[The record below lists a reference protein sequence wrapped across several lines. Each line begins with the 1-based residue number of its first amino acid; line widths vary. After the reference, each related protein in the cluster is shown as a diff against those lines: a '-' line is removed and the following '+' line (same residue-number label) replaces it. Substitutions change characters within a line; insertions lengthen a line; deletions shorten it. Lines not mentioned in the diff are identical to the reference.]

1 MCNKYVTF
9 FYISIKYILT
19 MIYVLGCICWSKEEE
34 LDLYIFKIFDICDK
48 NNGLINKN
56 EMMMMLN
63 NLPDMGFSNFY
74 NLDSQNKIYND
85 IKCMVVKNINM

>member
-1 MCNKYVTF
+1 
-9 FYISIKYILT
+9 
-19 MIYVLGCICWSKEEE
+19 MIYVLGCICWSEEQE

-63 NLPDMGFSNFY
+63 NLPDMGFSNF
-74 NLDSQNKIYND
+74 
-85 IKCMVVKNINM
+85 